1 MSKTTIVTVTFDLP
15 ITTPDEPEIQ
25 PLELAKMGVE
35 GANFPQF
42 NPDLNQIGRPVIRGI
57 AERE

>member
-1 MSKTTIVTVTFDLP
+1 MSKTTTVRVTFDLP
-15 ITTPDEPEIQ
+15 ITTPDDPEIQ

-42 NPDLNQIGRPVIRGI
+42 NPEQNQIGRPVVRGI
-57 AERE
+57 VERE

>member
-1 MSKTTIVTVTFDLP
+1 MSKTTIVRVTFDLP
-15 ITTPDEPEIQ
+15 IMTPDEPEIQ